1 MKNPDLKSKVIDNKQ
16 SKQQSIS
23 DLDRLRKLIVGI
35 DRDQANHVIDRVS
48 DAQLRGN
55 DIHEVLIDAIEQLDI
70 SEQEAILA
78 HFSGVTKSRLQQY
91 VSEEP
96 DEVSAII
103 YPVMLPAIRSAVS
116 DSIRSALERIDEMF
130 KNKLSPQSI
139 KWRIEAKRKGIS
151 YGEVFLRH
159 TINYGVEQAFLI
171 DSSSGMLMQHV
182 SLEED
187 SKKDE
192 DAVSAMFLAIE
203 RFVNDSFNDS
213 DETLRRV
220 TVGERVVYIAHG
232 PKALLACVVRGT
244 PPSDF
249 RSDIESILE
258 RIHAAASTKLSTF
271 AGDKTT
277 LSSVAPL
284 MAECLE
290 LEIEKETSDNTD
302 DFNKKMKLAGQ
313 LLMFGLV
320 FLGAFLFYNHMQN
333 KRIDAYVH
341 ELNALDNVQIF
352 TSGKEAGHW
361 HLNGII
367 DPTISAEL
375 PRLPKTIFANEE
387 KIKLSLTPIIM
398 LPSTPA
404 DSVTE

>member
-103 YPVMLPAIRSAVS
+103 YPVMLPAIRSAGS
-116 DSIRSALERIDEMF
+116 G
-130 KNKLSPQSI
+130 
-139 KWRIEAKRKGIS
+139 IEAKRKGIS

-302 DFNKKMKLAGQ
+302 DFNKKIKLAGQ